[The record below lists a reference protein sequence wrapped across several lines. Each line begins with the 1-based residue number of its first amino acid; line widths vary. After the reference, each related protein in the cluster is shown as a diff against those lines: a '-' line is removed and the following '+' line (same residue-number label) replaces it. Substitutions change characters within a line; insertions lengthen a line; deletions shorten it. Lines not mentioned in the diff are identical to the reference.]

1 MTAVARPDSPID
13 TPGAWSE
20 VAAGTQTISVMDSV
34 DMKENLGWLPC
45 LVASLP
51 PCFFVLR

>member
-1 MTAVARPDSPID
+1 MTAVARPNSPID
-13 TPGAWSE
+13 TPGAWYE

-34 DMKENLGWLPC
+34 DMKENLGLVPC